1 MPVSTLENGGKDN
14 TIPVSQNILNY
25 IKYMYMFIIS
35 KHSYN
40 DKYMSIIIR
49 IGLGMVAIIFNPN
62 TQEAEVFDLC
72 ELKASHI
79 YIVRPYLK

>member
-1 MPVSTLENGGKDN
+1 
-14 TIPVSQNILNY
+14 
-25 IKYMYMFIIS
+25 MYMFIIS

-40 DKYMSIIIR
+40 HKYMSIIIK
-49 IGLGMVAIIFNPN
+49 IGLGMVATIFNPN

-72 ELKASHI
+72 EVKVSLS